1 MSVQRIIGIQYPLYK
16 ANEFREG
23 KLKLLKDFEIELT
36 ESERETFNTL
46 TSPRQIEEF
55 IRNIIR
61 NRLG

>member
-1 MSVQRIIGIQYPLYK
+1 MHVPFALEKSCSLYK

-23 KLKLLKDFEIELT
+23 KLKLLEDFNITLT

-46 TSPRQIEEF
+46 TSPRQIEKFVRE
-55 IRNIIR
+55 IIN